1 VQFGTFFALNL
12 AMLGHFNIFSDRL
25 AIDPGTDRT
34 LLYSAKNGIVINE
47 PSVIAVSTNGNSRPH
62 IVAVG
67 EAAGNMQ
74 GKTPAQIEVVHP
86 IRNGAIANLEAT
98 GAMLKYF
105 IKAGCKRR
113 ILSGFEA
120 VIAVPS
126 GITHVE
132 MEAAIE
138 VVKSA
143 GADRVFLIEGPVA
156 GALGAGLPITEPTCN
171 MVVDIGGG
179 TTEVAVISL
188 GGVVSRRSV
197 RVAGGRMNTAIT
209 NFIRRKYDLM
219 IGDLSA
225 EKIKTTIGTACRN
238 PNGKET
244 LEVKGHDLTTGMP
257 RVIQIG
263 PKEIREA
270 ISVEIGAILQT
281 VRSVLE
287 DLPPELASD
296 VLDKGILLTGGGA
309 LLHDLDQFISEQIGL
324 PVSVPKNPS
333 STVVQGAARVLENM
347 DGFNQFILN

>member
-1 VQFGTFFALNL
+1 
-12 AMLGHFNIFSDRL
+12 MLGHFNLFSDRL

-34 LLYSAKNGIVINE
+34 LLYNVKNGIVINE
-47 PSVIAVSTNGNSRPH
+47 PSVIAVSVSGNSRPH

-86 IRNGAIANLEAT
+86 IRNGAIANFEAT
-98 GAMLKYF
+98 GAMLKHF

-113 ILSGFEA
+113 KFSGFQA
-120 VIAVPS
+120 MIAVPS
-126 GITHVE
+126 GITQKE
-132 MEAAIE
+132 MEAAIG

-143 GADRVFLIEGPVA
+143 GADKVFLIEGPVA

-179 TTEVAVISL
+179 TTEVVVISL

-197 RVAGGRMNTAIT
+197 RVAGCRMNTAIS
-209 NFIRRKYDLM
+209 NFIKRKYDLL
-219 IGDLSA
+219 IGNLSA
-225 EKIKTTIGTACRN
+225 EIIKTTIGTACPN
-238 PNGKET
+238 PKGKKS
-244 LEVKGHDLTTGMP
+244 LNVKGRDLTTGMP

-263 PKEIREA
+263 PGEIREA

-287 DLPPELASD
+287 ELPPELAAD
-296 VLDKGILLTGGGA
+296 VLDRGILLTGGGA
-309 LLHDLDQFISEQIGL
+309 LLEDLDQLLSEEIGL
-324 PVSVPKNPS
+324 TITVPKNPS
-333 STVVQGAARVLENM
+333 STVVQGAARVLDDM
-347 DGFNQFILN
+347 DGFNQFVLN